1 MRIKI
6 VIGAIFAIVALTGCE
21 PNELYPAGGIPFGG
35 SNSGSYTAPAPA
47 QNLAPM
53 LQDPEG
59 KLSDDSATIYAES
72 LDVALNKCQQTAN
85 NLSDQNTI
93 VSCLGCKLMTS
104 AKAGRY
110 ACTYRTETR
119 QP

>member
-1 MRIKI
+1 MKHLLA
-6 VIGAIFAIVALTGCE
+6 AIIALIALTGCE
-21 PNELYPAGGIPFGG
+21 PNELYPAGGIPFTGG
-35 SNSGSYTAPAPA
+35 NSGNNTAPA

-59 KLSDDSATIYAES
+59 KLSDDSATIYAGS
-72 LDVALNKCQQTAN
+72 LDEALNKCQQTAN

-104 AKAGRY
+104 AKTGRY

-119 QP
+119 